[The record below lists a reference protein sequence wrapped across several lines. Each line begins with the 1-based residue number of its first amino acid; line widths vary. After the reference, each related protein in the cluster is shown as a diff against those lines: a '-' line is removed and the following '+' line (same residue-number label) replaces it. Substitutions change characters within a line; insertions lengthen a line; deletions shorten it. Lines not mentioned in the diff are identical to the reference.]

1 MPFGALFKV
10 KEKRSDKAPDY
21 NGNIDVD
28 KELIDLVQSGA
39 QKIELAGWL
48 RVAKSGNKYISLRI
62 SAPYEKKNTNGGG
75 QAAPLD
81 EDIPF

>member
-10 KEKRSDKAPDY
+10 REKKSDKAPDY

-39 QKIELAGWL
+39 EKIQLAGWL
-48 RVAKSGNKYISLRI
+48 KTAKSGNKYISLRV
-62 SAPYEKKNTNGGG
+62 SAPYEKSNNNSGGRR
-75 QAAPLD
+75 ASSD
-81 EDIPF
+81 DDVPF

>member
-10 KEKRSDKAPDY
+10 KEKKGDKFPDY

-39 QKIELAGWL
+39 EKIQIAGWL
-48 RVAKSGNKYISLRI
+48 KTAKRDRKSTRLNS
-62 SAPYEKKNTNGGG
+62 SH
-75 QAAPLD
+75 
-81 EDIPF
+81 

>member
-10 KEKRSDKAPDY
+10 REKKGYKFPDY

-39 QKIELAGWL
+39 EKIQIAGWL
-48 RVAKSGNKYISLRI
+48 KTAKSGSKYISLRV
-62 SAPYEKKNTNGGG
+62 SAPYEKKNGNGGRR
-75 QAAPLD
+75 ASSD
-81 EDIPF
+81 DDIPF

>member
-10 KEKRSDKAPDY
+10 REKRNDKAPDY

-39 QKIELAGWL
+39 EKIQLAGWL
-48 RVAKSGNKYISLRI
+48 KTAKSGNKYISLRV
-62 SAPYEKKNTNGGG
+62 SAPYEKKENSGGRR
-75 QAAPLD
+75 ASSD
-81 EDIPF
+81 DDIPF

>member
-10 KEKRSDKAPDY
+10 KQKRNDKAPDY

-39 QKIELAGWL
+39 EKIQLAGWL
-48 RVAKSGNKYISLRI
+48 KTSKAGSKYISLRV
-62 SAPYEKKNTNGGG
+62 SAPYEKSNNSGG
-75 QAAPLD
+75 QRASTND
-81 EDIPF
+81 DDVPF

>member
-10 KEKRSDKAPDY
+10 REKKSDKAPDY

-39 QKIELAGWL
+39 EKIQLAGWL
-48 RVAKSGNKYISLRI
+48 KTAKSGNKYISLRV
-62 SAPYEKKNTNGGG
+62 SAPYEKKTNNSGGRR
-75 QAAPLD
+75 ASD
-81 EDIPF
+81 DDDVPF